1 MQILLYSVPT
11 EWPFWLKHQ
20 SPWRAESPAEPV
32 AWVGWSAGGGWCSK
46 LGGGGWRRPASTSG
60 LSGGERTWHCLL
72 LRGRIWPLPAYA
84 EKSTEELNK
93 RMTNDT
99 TSYMYINVQ
108 LLRVAMN
115 MISAHM
121 TVQVH
126 INGKHLLSGCQ
137 NYTKWLALMHT
148 TCIMHIY
155 A

>member
-11 EWPFWLKHQ
+11 EWPFWLKRQ
-20 SPWRAESPAEPV
+20 SPWRAESPAVPV

-72 LRGRIWPLPAYA
+72 LRGHIWPLPAYA

-93 RMTNDT
+93 RMANSM
-99 TSYMYINVQ
+99 TSPRYMYINVLSQQ

-115 MISAHM
+115 MISTHM
-121 TVQVH
+121 TMQVD
-126 INGKHLLSGCQ
+126 INGKCLLSGCQ
-137 NYTKWLALMHT
+137 IILSDWH
-148 TCIMHIY
+148 
-155 A
+155 